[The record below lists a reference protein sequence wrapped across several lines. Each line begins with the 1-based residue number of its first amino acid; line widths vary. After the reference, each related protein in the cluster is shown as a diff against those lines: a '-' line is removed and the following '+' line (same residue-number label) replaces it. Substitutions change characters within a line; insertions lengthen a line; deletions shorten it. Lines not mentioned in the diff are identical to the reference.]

1 MDAAAVEVVKFS
13 TEAINVVKQYKD
25 KISES
30 KLELLTTLSLAFS
43 CGLSLEICYYHN
55 L

>member
-1 MDAAAVEVVKFS
+1 MDAAAVEVVNFS
-13 TEAINVVKQYKD
+13 TEAINVVKQFKD

-30 KLELLTTLSLAFS
+30 KLELLTTLSLAFI
-43 CGLSLEICYYHN
+43 CGLEIFYYNN

>member
-30 KLELLTTLSLAFS
+30 KLELLNYSVISFQLWS
-43 CGLSLEICYYHN
+43 
-55 L
+55 